1 MLRSTGAAL
10 MLAFL
15 NFGYLPLIL
24 LHVIT
29 LDLLEPL
36 LINVIKIWTLVVDDF
51 NVVIICPVLAS

>member
-1 MLRSTGAAL
+1 

-24 LHVIT
+24 LHVTT

-36 LINVIKIWTLVVDDF
+36 LINLIKIWTLVVDDF

>member
-1 MLRSTGAAL
+1 VLRSTGAGL

-24 LHVIT
+24 LHVTT

-36 LINVIKIWTLVVDDF
+36 LINLIKIWTLVVDDF